1 MFSYS
6 QCSSY
11 TVYFASAV
19 LFCECI
25 THVSLRVFHKHRP
38 LKRLPCSKSSERCFF
53 LFLFLLFLSL
63 YLQKPPT
70 QMFIS
75 ILRNNDVNYCEKNVE
90 MRLKWY
96 LYYSIVI
103 YN

>member
-6 QCSSY
+6 QCNSY
-11 TVYFASAV
+11 TVYFASVV
-19 LFCECI
+19 LFCGCI
-25 THVSLRVFHKHRP
+25 THVSLRVFHEHRP
-38 LKRLPCSKSSERCFF
+38 LKRLLCSKTSARCPSS
-53 LFLFLLFLSL
+53 FLFLLFLSL
-63 YLQKPPT
+63 YLQKPPI

-75 ILRNNDVNYCEKNVE
+75 ILRNNDVKYCEKNVE

-96 LYYSIVI
+96 LYYFIVI